1 MKDHASKKC
10 FGRRPTDCDNLMV
23 MSDYMD
29 ITTRLFIFFDSVIKE
44 MFIPLLFP

>member
-1 MKDHASKKC
+1 MKDHARKKC

-23 MSDYMD
+23 MPDYMD
-29 ITTRLFIFFDSVIKE
+29 IATRLFISFNSVIKE